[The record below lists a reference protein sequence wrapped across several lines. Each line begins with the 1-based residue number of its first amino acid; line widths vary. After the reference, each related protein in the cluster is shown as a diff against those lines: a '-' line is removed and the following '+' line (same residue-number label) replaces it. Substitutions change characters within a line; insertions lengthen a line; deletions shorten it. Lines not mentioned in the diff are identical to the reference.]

1 MSSSDIFANSTTTS
15 GSDVTL
21 FAGPTRLKGFIV
33 TPTANAGTVT
43 FKDGSSTLFALE
55 TAASAASGPVQI
67 SLPSEGL
74 KCSTNL
80 VANLTAN
87 VAAVTVFFA

>member
-1 MSSSDIFANSTTTS
+1 MSSSDIFANSTTTT

-33 TPTANAGTVT
+33 TPTANAGTIA
-43 FKDGSSTLFALE
+43 FKDGGTSLFSLT

-80 VANLTAN
+80 VANLTN

>member
-1 MSSSDIFANSTTTS
+1 MSSSDIFANSTTTT

-21 FAGPTRLKGFIV
+21 FAGPVRLKGFIA
-33 TPTANAGTVT
+33 TPTANSGTIV
-43 FKDGSSTLFALE
+43 FKDGSSTLFSLT

-80 VANLTAN
+80 VANLTN